1 MLWDVGRNT
10 VFVCQLKVSRD
21 ANVNRPLV
29 YWGVAA
35 LAVAVVIGVV
45 VFFQLPSPDT
55 PPTQAQPTVVDPPQ
69 PPQSAEVEA
78 DPVAHPSSPEFDI
91 VRVDETGNVVI
102 AGRATPDCTI
112 IVRDGDTVVG
122 TATVDRRGDWVVLP
136 DEPLR
141 PGDRELNLFAEC
153 SDAPP
158 VESDRVVVLAVPE
171 KGGGTL
177 AVAVARDGSSPTKV
191 LQTPAGGPP
200 LADGSVPTKV
210 LQTPAGGPPLAD
222 GSVPTKVLQTPA
234 GGPPLA
240 DGSVPTKVLQTPAG
254 GPPLAD
260 GSVPEVAVAA
270 VDYDDAG
277 EVALSGTA
285 PPESTVQVY
294 VDNELIGRSTADKQ
308 GRWTLKPDRKVD
320 PGTYT
325 LRVDQVK
332 PDGTVVARTQIPFVR
347 GEPLTNLPP
356 GRVVI
361 IQPGDYLWRIARE
374 RYGAGPQYTL
384 IYEANRSQ
392 IRDPDLIFPGQVF
405 MVPTVN

>member
-1 MLWDVGRNT
+1 M
-10 VFVCQLKVSRD
+10 
-21 ANVNRPLV
+21 NRPLV

-55 PPTQAQPTVVDPPQ
+55 PPTQAQPSVVDPPQ
-69 PPQSAEVEA
+69 PPQSAELEA
-78 DPVAHPSSPEFDI
+78 DPAAPPSAPEFDI
-91 VRVDETGNVVI
+91 VRVDKNGNVVI
-102 AGRATPDCTI
+102 AGRAIPDCTI

-200 LADGSVPTKV
+200 LADGSVP
-210 LQTPAGGPPLAD
+210 
-222 GSVPTKVLQTPA
+222 
-234 GGPPLA
+234 
-240 DGSVPTKVLQTPAG
+240 
-254 GPPLAD
+254 
-260 GSVPEVAVAA
+260 EVAVAA

-332 PDGTVVARTQIPFVR
+332 PDGTVVARSQIPFVR

-392 IRDPDLIFPGQVF
+392 IRDPDLIFPGQIF